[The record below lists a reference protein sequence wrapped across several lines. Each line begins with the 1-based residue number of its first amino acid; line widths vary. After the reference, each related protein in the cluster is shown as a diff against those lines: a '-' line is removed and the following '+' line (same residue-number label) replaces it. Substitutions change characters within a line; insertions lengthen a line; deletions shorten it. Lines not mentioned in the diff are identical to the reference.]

1 MKRASD
7 FAVGGSIVAVSA
19 AIIMA
24 TLWLNQTELRRRDE
38 LVALFRDVGNAR
50 VGAPLVIRGVR
61 AGRLQSMELDETWVR
76 VRFSLDRNIVVP
88 ENPVV
93 LLNESSLFGE
103 WQATVLERG
112 ALPRDVNVRQ
122 QIDAADAAGDYVPG
136 ATLPDIAQLTAVAGR
151 IAGDVAALADR
162 VDTAFDAA
170 AARELRLSIRNF
182 ARMSNVLSEAARA
195 QSSNLDAA
203 ALDVRVGVRSLL
215 AAADRVRD
223 VAARFDSST
232 ARGEVNRI
240 VQDAG
245 EAARQLRQASSNV
258 LRLSGQLDTAQA
270 TLVSVLSNSDTLVRR
285 LRAGQGS
292 LGMFLTDSSLYYQ
305 TDSLLTQLR
314 RLVADVQAN
323 PRKYLRVSVF

>member
-1 MKRASD
+1 
-7 FAVGGSIVAVSA
+7 
-19 AIIMA
+19 
-24 TLWLNQTELRRRDE
+24 
-38 LVALFRDVGNAR
+38 
-50 VGAPLVIRGVR
+50 
-61 AGRLQSMELDETWVR
+61 
-76 VRFSLDRNIVVP
+76 
-88 ENPVV
+88 VV
-93 LLNESSLFGE
+93 LLNESILFGE
-103 WQATVLERG
+103 WHATVLERE
-112 ALPRDVNVRQ
+112 ALPRDVDVRR
-122 QIDAADAAGDYVPG
+122 QIAEADAAGGDVPG

-182 ARMSNVLSEAARA
+182 ARMSTVLSEAARA
-195 QSSNLDAA
+195 QSVNLDSAA
-203 ALDVRVGVRSLL
+203 TDVRIGVRSLL
-215 AAADRVRD
+215 SAADRVRD

-245 EAARQLRQASSNV
+245 EAARQLRQASANV

-270 TLVSVLSNSDTLVRR
+270 RLVSVLANSDSMVQG

-292 LGMFLTDSSLYYQ
+292 LGLFLTDSSLYYQ
-305 TDSLLTQLR
+305 ADSLLTQLR